1 MLRGAGNNVM
11 PTIIMRLSCPNCQ
24 TEYDVPDAALTG
36 RSRTLR
42 CATCMTQWKVP
53 ALAMYREEPAAPE
66 PEPEPKLEPK
76 PEATAAAEPV
86 VQESVAPE
94 PVGALDEAMVR
105 EAPESEKT
113 PKPARVSLLKTSRE
127 VPAEAAPES
136 SSQRGLRISVLLV
149 LLIIVA
155 VLVEHRPIGHFW
167 PPSLRLFNALGL
179 R

>member
-1 MLRGAGNNVM
+1 M

-53 ALAMYREEPAAPE
+53 ALAMYRDEPVVADT
-66 PEPEPKLEPK
+66 K
-76 PEATAAAEPV
+76 PEAAAPSELAASEAVMAPV
-86 VQESVAPE
+86 GAADETMVRKAPE
-94 PVGALDEAMVR
+94 PV
-105 EAPESEKT
+105 
-113 PKPARVSLLKTSRE
+113 RVSLLKTSRE
-127 VPAEAAPES
+127 VAAEPAPDP
-136 SSQRGLRISVLLV
+136 SSQRGLRISVLVV
-149 LLIIVA
+149 LLIVVA
-155 VLVEHRPIGHFW
+155 VLAGHRAIGHFW

>member
-1 MLRGAGNNVM
+1 
-11 PTIIMRLSCPNCQ
+11 MRLSCPNCQ

-53 ALAMYREEPAAPE
+53 ALAMYRDEPGVVETKPEAPAAPE
-66 PEPEPKLEPK
+66 PAAR
-76 PEATAAAEPV
+76 EAVTVAEISAEAV
-86 VQESVAPE
+86 PE
-94 PVGALDEAMVR
+94 PVGAADETMVR
-105 EAPESEKT
+105 EAPE
-113 PKPARVSLLKTSRE
+113 PVRVSLLKTSRE
-127 VPAEAAPES
+127 VAAEAAPEPP
-136 SSQRGLRISVLLV
+136 SQRGLRISVLVV

-155 VLVEHRPIGHFW
+155 VLAAHRAIGHFW